1 MDFNVD
7 KLIKKLAPKP
17 SCNFGDIFFMSKE
30 ILKFGDMNK
39 PKHYA
44 IQTES
49 IAASSYGC
57 YFVPVTS
64 EKHSPSGC
72 FIFSLQKDSTVPVV
86 DSRKSYAIFSQS
98 VFIEH
103 SKIYNPHYSELKGYL
118 HSDFVKRYKKAVA
131 NYYKDKILG
140 RMN

>member
-39 PKHYA
+39 PKHYS

-64 EKHSPSGC
+64 RKHSPAGC
-72 FIFSLQKDSTVPVV
+72 FIFSLQKDSTLSHCP
-86 DSRKSYAIFSQS
+86 DIKSYALFTHTIF
-98 VFIEH
+98 IDN
-103 SKIYNPHYSELKGYL
+103 SKIFNPHYSELKGYL
-118 HSDFVKRYKKAVA
+118 HSDCVHRYKETVA
-131 NYYKDKILG
+131 NYYQDKILG
-140 RMN
+140 RKN